1 MTSHKTD
8 IRVYYEDTDAGGI
21 VYYANYL
28 KFAERARSEWLRSKG
43 VENQKLAEQEGIYFV
58 VKSCSID
65 YLRPAQLDD
74 MICVHTKVD
83 EIKSASITLNQD
95 IYRGDEKLVSIT
107 VKLCLINEA
116 KRPVKISNELKE
128 KLA

>member
-1 MTSHKTD
+1 
-8 IRVYYEDTDAGGI
+8 
-21 VYYANYL
+21 
-28 KFAERARSEWLRSKG
+28 
-43 VENQKLAEQEGIYFV
+43 
-58 VKSCSID
+58 
-65 YLRPAQLDD
+65 QLDD

-95 IYRGDEKLVSIT
+95 IYRGDEKLVSMA